1 MGCCVP
7 EIMPKAG
14 VSPEVLL
21 GATTIQA
28 LTFEQRHQL
37 WVLKGVLAFQS
48 PLCRQR
54 AQSAPETST
63 GKVFRGG
70 SGHP

>member
-1 MGCCVP
+1 MGYCVP
-7 EIMPKAG
+7 EILPEAG
-14 VSPEVLL
+14 VSPDVLL

-28 LTFEQRHQL
+28 LTFELRHQL
-37 WVLKGVLAFQS
+37 WVLTGVLAFQS

-54 AQSAPETST
+54 AQSAPASST

-70 SGHP
+70 SAHP